1 MLHLLSV
8 SLLAGLLGICAFYDI
23 RNHLVPVGLIFLGG
37 IIGLVLYVLQYVDD
51 RTTFGIGSLLGGM
64 AFGGIFCLLSKIT
77 KEKIGIGDGVLLVTS
92 GIFLGFYQNMCM
104 TLYAFFLVA
113 FYSAILLLVKKVN
126 SKTELPFVPF
136 LFLTFSGMILSG
148 GVIV

>member
-8 SLLAGLLGICAFYDI
+8 SLLACLLGICAFYDI
-23 RNHLVPVGLIFLGG
+23 RNHLVPVGPIFLGG
-37 IIGLVLYVLQYVDD
+37 IIGLVSYVLQYVDD

-104 TLYAFFLVA
+104 IHYYL
-113 FYSAILLLVKKVN
+113 IC
-126 SKTELPFVPF
+126 
-136 LFLTFSGMILSG
+136 
-148 GVIV
+148 